1 MSNRKINRYIFIIAL
16 GYLLS
21 GCEGSVTRGGKTYR
35 VTENNEKVLTQAQ
48 NYSALIKLKR
58 DELQKKEDPNV
69 RLQLANYYYLMKDYN
84 ASLYYL
90 KKLLETQPG
99 VEVYLLQSKNLAA
112 QEKYQ
117 SALRFIDMALV
128 KQRNHGEALNLKG
141 VIQAERGN
149 FKAALENFE
158 QARNAFYQEE
168 RVVNNI
174 AVIHILEK
182 RYHKAVQ
189 LLLPVYLRG
198 YHEDRLMHN
207 LTFALVKTGD
217 LNYAKQIVKQSGYK
231 KNPDLLV
238 SKLFRVQ
245 SQ

>member
-1 MSNRKINRYIFIIAL
+1 MYKRKINRCILIITL
-16 GYLLS
+16 SCLLQ
-21 GCEGSVTRGGKTYR
+21 GCQDGLLRGGKTYR
-35 VTENNEKVLTQAQ
+35 VAENNEKVLTQAH

-58 DELQKKEDPNV
+58 DELQKNEDPEV
-69 RLQLANYYYLMKDYN
+69 RLQLAQYYYLMKDYD

-99 VEVYLLQSKNLAA
+99 IEAYLLQSKNLAA
-112 QEKYQ
+112 QEKYP
-117 SALRFIDMALV
+117 SALRFVDMALL

-141 VIQAERGN
+141 VIQAETGN

-158 QARNAFYQEE
+158 QARNAFYHEE
-168 RVVNNI
+168 NVVNNI

-182 RYHKAVQ
+182 RYHTAVQ
-189 LLLPVYLRG
+189 LLLPIYLRG
-198 YHEDRLMHN
+198 YQEEQLMHN

-238 SKLFRVQ
+238 AKLFRIQ